1 MDTTFIAL
9 SSMSGIVFASD
20 TDHTIY
26 QLSQQQPVVV
36 AVNSY
41 SPIPWDYIINSHKRK
56 QESECKKNIE
66 DYAIDFVKSFP
77 NIMGI
82 SWHNLSPEDRK
93 IIFMGYGL
101 DDLFPSVYE
110 TIIAWNETD
119 NKIEIGNN
127 LLTRI
132 SHQNLASINLLGN
145 LESVSTIFWGATQE
159 TKDILLKKHLEQFEI
174 YKQRILEKFKGT
186 EYEEFV
192 IQKLADYDSK
202 EVFTSVIKE
211 ASDSTF
217 SNIQHGID
225 SFSIEEMVTAAETI
239 VDAEIRL
246 DHLSSG
252 HMGPL
257 HSTRELAVITRVE
270 GLTWI
275 KHSLFAL

>member
-1 MDTTFIAL
+1 METAFIAL
-9 SSMSGIVFASD
+9 SSMSGIVCASD

-41 SPIPWDYIINSHKRK
+41 SQIPWDHIINTYKRK
-56 QESECKKNIE
+56 QESECRNSIE
-66 DYAIDFVKSFP
+66 DYAFDFVKSFP

-110 TIIAWNETD
+110 IVIAWNETD
-119 NKIEIGNN
+119 NIVEIDNKSI
-127 LLTRI
+127 TRI
-132 SHQNLASINLLGN
+132 SHKNLASINLLGN
-145 LESVSTIFWGATQE
+145 LESVSTILWGATQE
-159 TKDILLKKHLEQFEI
+159 TKGFLLKKHIEQFEI
-174 YKQRILEKFKGT
+174 YKQRVLEKFKGT

-192 IQKLADYDSK
+192 KQKLADYDPK
-202 EVFTSVIKE
+202 EGFVSVINE